1 MSRTVAVLV
10 VFVAATA
17 CGSVASRGPASS
29 ARTSS
34 TVSSPSNPPPANT
47 GQIAGAL
54 SYPAGVLP
62 AQTVYAIATD
72 GSRFFTVET
81 VFGQRTYTMLGVAPG
96 DYFVLTIAPGF
107 LPYDQV
113 IPSLRPSPVHEP
125 FPAGYTKAVPCG
137 GSTACSDHTLI
148 SVHVMAG
155 TTTSGVDPADWCWPQ
170 CSLPIIPPSGT
181 PPVRSDVPNY
191 SPSEPL
197 PAFQDRNQAAAQIA
211 SAETAGRFVASPAA
225 CPMNVACVWNTGERD
240 GQSAAYLTVSAR
252 SNGISQNCVVYLV
265 NRSSGWSGLGGGVF
279 SSVVCSQTGTP
290 FPIVG
295 GSGQIQMAL
304 GETGCVNVH
313 SNPSLGAKVMACL
326 SKGTTV
332 IVDDGPAYVPATPPL
347 PQIDLPWALD
357 YWWHLAGQGWVVHAY
372 LLTRHYG

>member
-1 MSRTVAVLV
+1 MSRTVAVLLV
-10 VFVAATA
+10 LVAATA
-17 CGSVASRGPASS
+17 CGSVASGGPASS

-34 TVSSPSNPPPANT
+34 TVSSPSDRSQANT
-47 GQIAGAL
+47 GQIAGTV
-54 SYPAGVLP
+54 SYPAGILP

-81 VFGQRTYTMLGVAPG
+81 VFGQRIYTMLGVAPG

-113 IPSLRPSPVHEP
+113 IPSLRPSPGHDP

-137 GSTACSDHTLI
+137 GSTTCMDHTLI

-155 TTTSGVDPADWCWPQ
+155 TTTTGVDPADWCWPQ

-181 PPVRSDVPNY
+181 PPVRPDVQKS

-197 PAFQDRNQAAAQIA
+197 PAFQDRNQAAAHIA

-225 CPMNVACVWNTGERD
+225 CPVNVACVWKTGEHD
-240 GQSAAYLTVSAR
+240 GQSAAYFTVKAG
-252 SNGISQNCVVYLV
+252 SNGTTQTCAIYLF
-265 NRSSGWSGLGGGVF
+265 NNSLGWQGLGGAV
-279 SSVVCSQTGTP
+279 SSGTVCSLTGAP
-290 FPIVG
+290 FPSVG
-295 GSGQIQMAL
+295 EGGQIQMGL

-313 SNPSLGAKVMACL
+313 SNPDLSAKVVGCL
-326 SKGTTV
+326 PKGTPIT
-332 IVDDGPAYVPATPPL
+332 IDDGPAYVPATPPP

-357 YWWHLAGQGWVVHAY
+357 YWWHVAGRGWVVHAY